1 MHHGVADLDTGGP
14 AVEQNSARFEFQHRQ
29 QLAGV
34 VVVAF
39 VGVHGRGQLAFD
51 VLGDGAHLGG
61 VGAADDQTGRAED
74 LGLQGLGLE
83 EAGRVGGEQGCA
95 AGCFAVAS
103 LSADDQVGLGA
114 ERVDTV
120 SIVLCDAGGEH
131 RRGRRLRDS
140 VASRGEEAVKTGPVD
155 GDHQAGISAE
165 LARSHRERCDERAA
179 EVGAVGGQGA
189 VEQEHRV
196 DGAHLGVDR
205 DGLGAGRRAGDE
217 SRSRSAGPGEADR
230 LDSPVGYEGDSE
242 FGPRLEE
249 QGEGT
254 RRQPRIGDRFGD
266 RAADQFRGAGM
277 GVVRL
282 DYDGTS
288 GGQGRRGIAAGYG
301 EGQREVAGAED
312 GDGAQRDGALAN
324 VGAWQGFR
332 SGSAGSIRALF
343 QLPSPR
349 TSANRRSWP
358 RGTADLAGDAGL
370 RESGFRDGASDDV
383 VDR

>member
-120 SIVLCDAGGEH
+120 NIVLCDAGGEH

-140 VASRGEEAVKTGPVD
+140 VASRGEEAVKAGPSMAITRPGLVQNWPDPIVSDATNARPRSAPWAARAPSSRNTGLMEL
-155 GDHQAGISAE
+155 ISA
-165 LARSHRERCDERAA
+165 
-179 EVGAVGGQGA
+179 
-189 VEQEHRV
+189 
-196 DGAHLGVDR
+196 
-205 DGLGAGRRAGDE
+205 
-217 SRSRSAGPGEADR
+217 
-230 LDSPVGYEGDSE
+230 
-242 FGPRLEE
+242 
-249 QGEGT
+249 
-254 RRQPRIGDRFGD
+254 
-266 RAADQFRGAGM
+266 
-277 GVVRL
+277 
-282 DYDGTS
+282 
-288 GGQGRRGIAAGYG
+288 
-301 EGQREVAGAED
+301 
-312 GDGAQRDGALAN
+312 
-324 VGAWQGFR
+324 
-332 SGSAGSIRALF
+332 
-343 QLPSPR
+343 
-349 TSANRRSWP
+349 
-358 RGTADLAGDAGL
+358 
-370 RESGFRDGASDDV
+370 
-383 VDR
+383 